1 MSDSVTVY
9 RNPLEKAIW
18 ENGNDTIIGVF
29 IFGILAVFAF
39 GVISWT
45 LELIGIRKNVDKI
58 AGIITFL
65 LCLGAYIIPKF

>member
-1 MSDSVTVY
+1 MSDSVIVY

-18 ENGNDTIIGVF
+18 ENGDVIIGVF

-45 LELIGIRKNVDKI
+45 LELIGIRKNIDKI

-65 LCLGAYIIPKF
+65 LCLCAYIIPKF

>member
-1 MSDSVTVY
+1 MSDSIIVY

-18 ENGNDTIIGVF
+18 ENGDVIIGVF
-29 IFGILAVFAF
+29 IFGILAVVAF

>member
-1 MSDSVTVY
+1 MSDSIIVY

-18 ENGNDTIIGVF
+18 ENSDTIIGVF

>member
-1 MSDSVTVY
+1 MSDSIIVY

-18 ENGNDTIIGVF
+18 ENDNDIIGVF

-39 GVISWT
+39 GVISCV

-65 LCLGAYIIPKF
+65 LCIGAYIIPKF

>member
-1 MSDSVTVY
+1 MSDSVIVY

-18 ENGNDTIIGVF
+18 ENGDVIISVF
-29 IFGILAVFAF
+29 IFGILAVVAF
-39 GVISWT
+39 GVISWV

>member
-1 MSDSVTVY
+1 MSDSIIVY
-9 RNPLEKAIW
+9 CNPLEKAIW

-39 GVISWT
+39 GVISWV

-65 LCLGAYIIPKF
+65 LCLCAYIIPKF

>member
-1 MSDSVTVY
+1 MSDSIIVY

-18 ENGNDTIIGVF
+18 ENGNDTFIGVF
-29 IFGILAVFAF
+29 IFGILAVFTF
-39 GVISWT
+39 GVISWV

-65 LCLGAYIIPKF
+65 LCLYAYIIPKF

>member
-1 MSDSVTVY
+1 MSDSIAVY
-9 RNPLEKAIW
+9 SNLLEKAIL
-18 ENGNDTIIGVF
+18 ENDNDTVIGVF
-29 IFGILAVFAF
+29 IFGILAVVAF

>member
-1 MSDSVTVY
+1 MSDSIIVY

-18 ENGNDTIIGVF
+18 ENGDDIIGVF
-29 IFGILAVFAF
+29 IFGILAVIAF
-39 GVISWT
+39 GAISWA

>member
-1 MSDSVTVY
+1 MSDSIIVY
-9 RNPLEKAIW
+9 RNHLEKVIW
-18 ENGNDTIIGVF
+18 ENGDVIIGVF
-29 IFGILAVFAF
+29 IFGILAVLAF

>member
-1 MSDSVTVY
+1 MSDSIIVY
-9 RNPLEKAIW
+9 RNPLEKAILD
-18 ENGNDTIIGVF
+18 NDTIIGVF

-39 GVISWT
+39 GVISWV

>member
-1 MSDSVTVY
+1 MSDSIIVY

-29 IFGILAVFAF
+29 IFGILTVFAF

-58 AGIITFL
+58 ACIITFL
-65 LCLGAYIIPKF
+65 LCLCAYIIPKF

>member
-1 MSDSVTVY
+1 MI
-9 RNPLEKAIW
+9 LLL
-18 ENGNDTIIGVF
+18 VF
-29 IFGILAVFAF
+29 LFFGILAVFAF